1 METVI
6 GMTAIAVAIL
16 IGLGALGVA
25 LSSIQGELPSLYNN
39 LFSAM
44 PYLLTLIVLAG
55 VVGRS
60 IAPAAVGK
68 PYVKE
73 SPT

>member
-1 METVI
+1 MFSE
-6 GMTAIAVAIL
+6 
-16 IGLGALGVA
+16 ALGIA
-25 LSSIQGELPSLYNN
+25 IRSNPPPAELGIFLSDIQSTYPSLYNN
-39 LFSAM
+39 LFGAM

-73 SPT
+73 GAT